1 MVKTLMLW
9 RSRRWSMSSS
19 ISPTCRWYYSFM
31 SHQKN
36 WTYQATFQD
45 SSEQIWCK
53 YSPRK
58 CCHPWQCAGQAQP
71 EGSNQIHP
79 KPLPQK
85 KNSDQ
90 CQRPVPPPG
99 LHYIPAH
106 ESHPGS
112 GWWSGQSPEIDEEL
126 TLSKSKINQNLE
138 GANKIPPI
146 CSDDADRAIDI
157 AFQSSWHLEALWKT
171 TAHSSLIKQFIACCY
186 KLYVWLSTTKTYSKG
201 NIFNMWTDITF
212 LYLAFFSL

>member
-1 MVKTLMLW
+1 MKVETLINVFINLTHLQVTLQLYVTSEELDISGQIPGLEWTNMMQVLTTQILSPLTMCRPSTTW
-9 RSRRWSMSSS
+9 RIKSNTPQTA
-19 ISPTCRWYYSFM
+19 SP
-31 SHQKN
+31 
-36 WTYQATFQD
+36 
-45 SSEQIWCK
+45 E
-53 YSPRK
+53 
-58 CCHPWQCAGQAQP
+58 
-71 EGSNQIHP
+71 
-79 KPLPQK
+79 

-90 CQRPVPPPG
+90 SQRPVPPPG
-99 LHYIPAH
+99 LHCIPAH

>member
-1 MVKTLMLW
+1 MCRPSTTW
-9 RSRRWSMSSS
+9 RIKSNT
-19 ISPTCRWYYSFM
+19 PQTAF
-31 SHQKN
+31 
-36 WTYQATFQD
+36 
-45 SSEQIWCK
+45 
-53 YSPRK
+53 
-58 CCHPWQCAGQAQP
+58 P
-71 EGSNQIHP
+71 E
-79 KPLPQK
+79 

-90 CQRPVPPPG
+90 SQRPVPPPG
-99 LHYIPAH
+99 LHCIPAH